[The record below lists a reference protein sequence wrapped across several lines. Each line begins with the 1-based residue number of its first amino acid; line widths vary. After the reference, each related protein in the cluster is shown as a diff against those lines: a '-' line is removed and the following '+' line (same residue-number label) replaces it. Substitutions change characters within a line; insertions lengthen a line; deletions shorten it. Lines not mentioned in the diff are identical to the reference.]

1 MGLKL
6 HGSSTWSSTTL
17 RIRIFSC
24 WRVHE
29 TLGKGLTPAGTFP
42 AGGDERSGG
51 SDVEVAFLVA
61 TGAEAE
67 PLLRLVRSPIEE
79 MVAGKPWWT
88 CWFARASRP
97 PFPLWESA
105 PDGGA
110 AQLQHRWPPGMRPQ
124 HHSLRTSHLRLPET
138 FRQASSLSPTFHAP
152 SSRRI
157 SGSSR

>member
-1 MGLKL
+1 MGLRL

-61 TGAEAE
+61 TGVE
-67 PLLRLVRSPIEE
+67 LSRSS
-79 MVAGKPWWT
+79 VWCG
-88 CWFARASRP
+88 
-97 PFPLWESA
+97 
-105 PDGGA
+105 
-110 AQLQHRWPPGMRPQ
+110 
-124 HHSLRTSHLRLPET
+124 LPERKWWPGSPGGYAGSPGGREAVRPLFSSRDT
-138 FRQASSLSPTFHAP
+138 IRPTPLILSPAYWRQSGPSLSC
-152 SSRRI
+152 R
-157 SGSSR
+157 

>member
-42 AGGDERSGG
+42 AGGDERCGG

-61 TGAEAE
+61 TGAEAQR
-67 PLLRLVRSPIEE
+67 LLRLVRTPREE
-79 MVAGKPWWT
+79 MAVSYT
-88 CWFARASRP
+88 
-97 PFPLWESA
+97 
-105 PDGGA
+105 
-110 AQLQHRWPPGMRPQ
+110 
-124 HHSLRTSHLRLPET
+124 HLRAHET
-138 FRQASSLSPTFHAP
+138 KANLVCRH
-152 SSRRI
+152 
-157 SGSSR
+157 